1 MTTAKMGWEAPLP
14 FSTSPEADPF
24 ILKENKQKNP
34 MILNMLFRVQA
45 PFWVLGWELERA
57 DGPLRAPLPTPC
69 HACLSSWGPCASPM
83 IYEACHWPRSWLF
96 FLGPSSTQSP
106 ALIGCGE
113 TEATIQ
119 TSWLPSA
126 RSLTVGDT
134 GSAGGHQGPPGMEAS
149 VGHAFRGGGGLRGGR
164 GPNPLV
170 GPEAGGGRGPNPLV
184 GPEAGRL
191 NSDLCPCSSH
201 SPPGSLERAV
211 GLGISPSPW
220 SPSTPLNSPAKPL
233 AFLHLSLPV
242 CRMGANAACLLGC
255 CVRSIQKVRARTS
268 LCSPGAPLG
277 TAGAPRVGCW

>member
-1 MTTAKMGWEAPLP
+1 MGLCAPHSLP
-14 FSTSPEADPF
+14 PATPVSPP
-24 ILKENKQKNP
+24 
-34 MILNMLFRVQA
+34 R
-45 PFWVLGWELERA
+45 
-57 DGPLRAPLPTPC
+57 
-69 HACLSSWGPCASPM
+69 GPCASPM

-134 GSAGGHQGPPGMEAS
+134 GSAGGHQGPSGMEAS
-149 VGHAFRGGGGLRGGR
+149 LGHAFGGCGGLR
-164 GPNPLV
+164 
-170 GPEAGGGRGPNPLV
+170 GGRGPNPLV

-201 SPPGSLERAV
+201 SPPGSPERAV
-211 GLGISPSPW
+211 GLGISLSPL
-220 SPSTPLNSPAKPL
+220 SPSNPLNSPAKPL
-233 AFLHLSLPV
+233 AFLHLGLPV